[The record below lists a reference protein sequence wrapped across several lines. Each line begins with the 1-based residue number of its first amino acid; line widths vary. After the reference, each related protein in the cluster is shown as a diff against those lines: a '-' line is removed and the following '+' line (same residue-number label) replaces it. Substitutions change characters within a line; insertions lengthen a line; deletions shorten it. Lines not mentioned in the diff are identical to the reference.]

1 MKIRIKNLR
10 GETIVGVYA
19 HERKNPRP
27 VILQIEIEFDHR
39 TSAKSD
45 QLSDTIDY
53 ALIEEHVLKALAEQ
67 KFMLLEALAEHLAKL
82 VMGFAGVQSVMIEID
97 KPGALRQAESVSVV
111 HRMTR

>member
-39 TSAKSD
+39 ASVNSD

-53 ALIEEHVLKALAEQ
+53 ALIEDHVLKALAEQ
-67 KFMLLEALAEHLAKL
+67 QFMLLEALADHIARL
-82 VMGFAGVQSVMIEID
+82 VMGFAGVQSVVVEID
-97 KPGALRQAESVSVV
+97 KPGALKQAESVSVV
-111 HRMTR
+111 HRLER